1 MPLPHLP
8 TNPHFLAYQPQGFY
22 VLDRSTTNQ
31 LILGPFNGKV
41 ACQTISFGRGVCG
54 AAASTKVTQLVPD
67 VEEFPGH
74 IACDGA
80 SQSEIVVP
88 ILVDGRTVAIIDV
101 DCAVK
106 SCFDQTDQKYLEEL
120 AKLLGESCDW

>member
-1 MPLPHLP
+1 
-8 TNPHFLAYQPQGFY
+8 
-22 VLDRSTTNQ
+22 
-31 LILGPFNGKV
+31 
-41 ACQTISFGRGVCG
+41 
-54 AAASTKVTQLVPD
+54 VPD

-88 ILVDGRTVAIIDV
+88 ILVEGKTVAIIDI

-106 SCFDQTDQKYLEEL
+106 VGFDEVDQKYLEEL
-120 AKLLGESCDW
+120 AGLLERSSDW